1 MIFRNA
7 ELKDKEFI
15 LNANKEMNILS
26 GLNDSTFETRID
38 KDLFED
44 KICKSIIAEID
55 GKTVGM
61 ILYSYVYWANCG
73 KGIYLSQAYV
83 TNEYRGQGIYKQLL
97 KELERTENDCNFIT
111 DLVGV
116 ENEVMKNTLNKLNF
130 ETSDLITYYRMIKKI
145 TLIQGDLKG
154 I

>member
-1 MIFRNA
+1 MTFRNA

-15 LNANKEMNILS
+15 LNANKEINILS
-26 GLNDSTFETRID
+26 GLKDSTFEERID

-55 GKTVGM
+55 GKTAGM

-83 TNEYRGQGIYKQLL
+83 KSEYRGQGVYKKLL
-97 KELERTENDCNFIT
+97 KEVEKNENDCNFIT

-116 ENEVMKNTLNKLNF
+116 DNEVMQNTLNKLKF
-130 ETSDLITYYRMIKKI
+130 ESSDLITYYKMLEK
-145 TLIQGDLKG
+145 L
-154 I
+154 